1 MVTSLAVSENG
12 WTLLSAGRD
21 KIVNLWDLLNYEFKL
36 TVPTYEVLEAV
47 RAIPTESPF
56 AACLRSNEPH
66 SGKKKKLGSPP
77 IYFLTVGKR
86 GVVRIWNSE
95 GGACLFEQKASDA
108 TVTSDED
115 DTTRGFTSAECYL

>member
-1 MVTSLAVSENG
+1 LFSGSDDATVRVWDLVSKKCLAVLEKHFSTVTSLAVSENG

-21 KIVNLWDLLNYEFKL
+21 KIVNLWDLRNYEFKL

-77 IYFLTVGKR
+77 IYFLTVGER

-95 GGACLFEQKASDA
+95 G
-108 TVTSDED
+108 
-115 DTTRGFTSAECYL
+115 